1 MIGQRRIMVC
11 VFIFAAIATLV
22 FFVVERPRILII
34 ESESAGTHR
43 SKQFRGGWAQ
53 TIQNKHLL
61 VKVIWYSLEQDLH
74 PDSDAKTMG
83 ALRTVEREDP
93 DLVILVDDV
102 ANERVGRVLAA
113 KAQRHI
119 LFVGIDQP
127 PAYYG
132 YSSKDQ
138 ITGIIEQLRLEP
150 FHDLLSILYPNSS
163 LKYGVIGVDNA
174 SGRARLEQI
183 RGCPWSQHVLSDALL
198 VKTFTEWQDFIENHQ
213 DLDVLLILNVENLA
227 NQEGEE
233 INTSVRD
240 VVSWTESN
248 SKPLPIGVE
257 ANYVANSGGLAFEV
271 SPRHF
276 GEMASIRAKEWLPP
290 SHAVPKDYL
299 QSNEFQVAL
308 CQSRLAARNLKVPPI
323 YEESARLSGTL
334 YP

>member
-1 MIGQRRIMVC
+1 MIGQRRLMVC
-11 VFIFAAIATLV
+11 AFILAAIATLV

-43 SKQFRGGWAQ
+43 SKQFREGWAQ

-102 ANERVGRVLAA
+102 ANERVGRVLAS
-113 KAQRHI
+113 KDQRHI

-127 PAYYG
+127 PDFYG
-132 YSSKDQ
+132 YSSKDR
-138 ITGIIEQLRLEP
+138 ISGIIEELRLEP

-163 LKYGVIGVDNA
+163 LKYGVIGVDNP
-174 SGRARLEQI
+174 SGRARLNQI
-183 RGCPWSQHVLSDALL
+183 KGCRWSQHVLSEALL
-198 VKTFTEWQDFIENHQ
+198 VKSFTEWQDFIENHQ
-213 DLDVLLILNVENLA
+213 DLDVLLVLNVENLA

-233 INTSVRD
+233 INTSIRD
-240 VVSWTESN
+240 VVSWTEAN

-257 ANYVANSGGLAFEV
+257 ANYVANSGGLAFEL

-276 GEMASIRAKEWLPP
+276 GEMASVRTKEWLKPLQAMPP
-290 SHAVPKDYL
+290 DYL
-299 QSNEFQVAL
+299 HSYEFQVAL
-308 CQSRLAARNLKVPPI
+308 CQTRLAARNLKIPPI